1 MDREFESRLGVNS
14 RGTAVQTLFSLLNS
28 PSTMRM
34 THCRRSTANTA
45 APSVNINHSHL
56 GSIENSR
63 QLKMSDWRLARAS
76 VHKNMLEIPTQ
87 TTKIMLHLWLL
98 RYKSAT
104 LRNNARPSATQTC
117 SAYQPYRIWQHFDYN
132 HTKPTLATTERGT
145 YALVLPTP
153 SWNPPSSSTNTSS
166 PHYSSCNSRIPLPS
180 TEPATQRSTRVCAIT
195 LLINWCRSKNKCFT
209 RLRA

>member
-1 MDREFESRLGVNS
+1 
-14 RGTAVQTLFSLLNS
+14 
-28 PSTMRM
+28 MRM

-153 SWNPPSSSTNTSS
+153 SWNPPSSSQTHRHPTTPLVTLEFPCLPQSLQLSGVRVYVQSHFSSIGAGRKTNVSRDFVLSS
-166 PHYSSCNSRIPLPS
+166 YNREQMCTLL
-180 TEPATQRSTRVCAIT
+180 EAIT
-195 LLINWCRSKNKCFT
+195 ASTLCSR
-209 RLRA
+209 